1 MKSNRQRAA
10 QERLN
15 LQMSIQLISISH
27 KTAAL
32 HIRERFAFNETAQV
46 EILEQLFSH
55 SHIEECVIVATCN
68 RTEVYTWCPDE
79 RREREIYEY
88 AQTVLLRSAGIEDC
102 EDIGNIF
109 RFFGGRKAIAHLFN
123 VACGLD
129 SMVIGE
135 DQILGQVKNA
145 HRLAMVQR
153 VCGTYLNTLFR
164 YAVTAAK
171 KVKTDTELS
180 KTPVSTAT
188 ICIKAAEEY
197 LGGLEGKN
205 VMIIGSSGKI
215 GGIVL
220 KNLLAD
226 YRAKLFVTTRDKS
239 AGQGR
244 PVSWTHGKENVDYM
258 LIPYDRRYEYLPGMD
273 AVISA
278 TSSPHYT
285 LTYDSVARVLAG
297 DRSAAEA
304 VGCMKTEGSSCLHNH
319 DASEGNSCP
328 AAHVLPACVRR
339 RAFMDLAVPLDIE
352 SRIGSLPGIMCS
364 NIDDFGRTAR
374 ENNDRKL
381 AEAAQAKIILEDY
394 KTAFEKWMIF
404 QNSLEK
410 MRKTEAMILEDIE
423 KKDARRALD
432 KFFFRV
438 REYATPQQLEV
449 FMQCLEPDKW
459 QEG

>member
-1 MKSNRQRAA
+1 
-10 QERLN
+10 
-15 LQMSIQLISISH
+15 MSIQLISISH
-27 KTAAL
+27 KTASL
-32 HIRERFAFNETAQV
+32 HIRERFAFNEEAQA
-46 EILEQLFSH
+46 EILERLFAH
-55 SHIEECVIVATCN
+55 DDIKECVIVATCN
-68 RTEVYTWCPDE
+68 RTEVYTWCPDDT
-79 RREREIYEY
+79 REREIYEY
-88 AQTVLLRSAGIEDC
+88 AQTVLLRSAGIETC
-102 EDIGNIF
+102 ADIGNIF
-109 RFFGGRKAIAHLFN
+109 RFFGGRKAISHLFN

-145 HRLAMVQR
+145 HRLAMELR
-153 VCGTYLNTLFR
+153 FCGTYLNTLFR

-197 LGGLEGKN
+197 LGGLEGKR

-226 YRAKLFVTTRDKS
+226 YRAKLYVTTRDKS
-239 AGQGR
+239 AGDGH
-244 PVSWTHGKENVDYM
+244 PVSWTHGRDNVDYM
-258 LIPYDRRYEYLPGMD
+258 LIPYDRRYEYLPAMD

-297 DRSAAEA
+297 ESDAA
-304 VGCMKTEGSSCLHNH
+304 
-319 DASEGNSCP
+319 
-328 AAHVLPACVRR
+328 AARR

-352 SRIGSLPGIMCS
+352 SRIGSLPGVMCS
-364 NIDDFGRTAR
+364 NIDDFGQTAR

-381 AEAAQAKIILEDY
+381 AEAAQAKLILEDY

-410 MRKTEAMILEDIE
+410 MRRTEALILEDIE
-423 KKDARRALD
+423 KKDAKRALD

-438 REYATPQQLEV
+438 RETATPEQLEV

-459 QEG
+459 